1 MDRIADWTSAAGAKL
16 GIDLTEQ
23 ADIAQI
29 LELARDVRRSIS
41 NPAAIAAVY
50 LLGVAVG
57 RGADPREATAQLA
70 DLTKDWSG
78 TTCDWRD

>member
-1 MDRIADWTSAAGAKL
+1 MDRIADWTLSAGAKL
-16 GIDLTEQ
+16 GIDVNQ
-23 ADIAQI
+23 ADIAEI
-29 LELARDVRRSIS
+29 LELARGVRRSIS
-41 NPAAIAAVY
+41 NPAAIVAVY
-50 LLGVAVG
+50 LVGVAAG